1 MELNTEK
8 YYKRLQIKPNH
19 RHYIHHH
26 WADYAEFLCLANI
39 DGEISKSDLID
50 RLSERERDL
59 AEGNSSDIQEIL
71 DLEGE
76 SAPEPTER
84 CRVDEVWTER
94 VNSWFSVLQF
104 RVEAYKD
111 FYPFRIEENEL
122 FVEFDTN
129 NLYHKYYIYCL
140 SCSNLYLFEPELRN
154 KLTAIFELISV
165 QVIKN
170 MLPETAI
177 VRLFGSNSLN
187 DDPEFGKTVKCLDKI
202 KNLAKLLNERIGRD
216 VNEVNFPDKNFG
228 DEGLDIVAWLP
239 TNDNLQSRLLF
250 FAQCAC
256 TTKWVTK
263 QSDSSYEA
271 WGNKINFTSY
281 PSNIVMIPFCYR
293 NERGNWFKISDI
305 RKCFLIDRLR
315 MLSYLREADRI
326 IDDVQV
332 FIDSIVS
339 YKEPIF

>member
-1 MELNTEK
+1 MELDTEK
-8 YYKRLQIKPNH
+8 YYGQLQVKPKH

-26 WADYAEFLCLANI
+26 WADYSELLCLANI

-59 AEGNSSDIQEIL
+59 FEGNSSDIKEII
-71 DLEGE
+71 DLEVE
-76 SAPEPTER
+76 SATEPTER
-84 CRVDEVWTER
+84 CRVDELWTER
-94 VNSWFSVLQF
+94 VNSWFNVLQF
-104 RVEAYKD
+104 RVDAYGD
-111 FYPFRIEENEL
+111 FYPFRIDGNEL
-122 FVEFDTN
+122 ITEFDNTN
-129 NLYHKYYIYCL
+129 IFHKYYIYYL
-140 SCSNLYLFEPELRN
+140 SCSNLYLFEARLRN
-154 KLTAIFELISV
+154 KLTAIFEVVSL

-177 VRLFGSNSLN
+177 VRQFGSNPLN
-187 DDPEFGKTVKCLDKI
+187 DDPEFGKNVKCLDKI
-202 KNLAKLLNERIGRD
+202 KNLAELLNERIGTH
-216 VNEVNFPDKNFG
+216 VNEDNFPDDNFG

-239 TNDNLQSRLLF
+239 TIDNLQSRLLY

-256 TTKWVTK
+256 SKDWITK

-293 NERGNWFKISDI
+293 NSMGNWFKLSNI
-305 RKCFLIDRLR
+305 RKCLLVDRLR
-315 MLSYLREADRI
+315 LLSYLHEADRI
-326 IDDVQV
+326 IDDIQV
-332 FIDSIVS
+332 FIDSLVG